1 MGATDVCPFIPV
13 SNVSMEECIDIA
25 KKTGQK
31 IGEKLNIPIYLY
43 ENAVTNNERKNLAT
57 VRAGEYEGLKDK

>member
-1 MGATDVCPFIPV
+1 
-13 SNVSMEECIDIA
+13 MEECIDIA

-43 ENAVTNNERKNLAT
+43 ENAATNNERKKN
-57 VRAGEYEGLKDK
+57 VSIIR